1 MLLSTAEDL
10 AAFVKELQSESD
22 RGLALVGAALIDEKL
37 KETLRTFFVEGKAAG
52 KLLDQGNAPLG
63 SMSTRTD
70 ACHALGL
77 IDDYEQ
83 SEIDL
88 IRKVRNEFAHAI
100 HGLSFKDNRVA
111 GLCSSLTSDLPTDG
125 QFPLT
130 EPRFRYTNAVVCVVL
145 RLYHRPDWVALERR
159 KAKTWV
165 DSDATKWRSFAS
177 DPPPAGISPVLA
189 MGHFRSREVGAN
201 E

>member
-10 AAFVKELQSESD
+10 AQFVGELRRESD

-37 KETLRTFFVEGKAAG
+37 KETLRAFFVEGKAAG

-63 SMSTRTD
+63 SMSTRID

-77 IDDYEQ
+77 LDDYEQ

-100 HGLSFKDNRVA
+100 HGLTFANTRIA
-111 GLCSSLTSDLPTDG
+111 GLCSTLTSDLPVDG
-125 QFPLT
+125 DFPLA
-130 EPRFRYTNAVVCVVL
+130 EPRFRYTNAVVCMAL
-145 RLYHRPDWVALERR
+145 RLYDRPDWVALERR
-159 KAKTWV
+159 NAKIWV
-165 DSDATKWRSFAS
+165 KSDVTKWRSFGS
-177 DPPPAGISPVLA
+177 DPPPPGISPVIAL
-189 MGHFRSREVGAN
+189 GHLRRK
-201 E
+201 